1 MIIYLKGA
9 SNAWDGEMKQ
19 VTKHVN
25 LKQIDEPPVV
35 SEQDYKTFD
44 KRPFGSES
52 DKIDGNNSYY
62 LVAYE
67 WMEV

>member
-25 LKQIDEPPVV
+25 LKQIDNPPVV

-44 KRPFGSES
+44 KIPFGRES
-52 DKIDGNNSYY
+52 
-62 LVAYE
+62 
-67 WMEV
+67 